1 MSKNENKMRE
11 TEYPVD
17 DFLETVSDK
26 RKKEAQIIIEMMRK
40 ITKLEPK
47 MWGDSIIGFGT
58 EHYIYDSGREGDQ
71 PLLAFSP
78 RKAKLTIYFDPGFD
92 AHGGDMEKLGK
103 YKTGVSCLYINKIE
117 DVDKTVL
124 EKMLKDLYKK
134 HTVKTQKI
142 ETIEE
147 YIKII
152 PKESEEYFF
161 RLRKLIEEML
171 PSSEEVLS
179 YGIIGY
185 KLNLKRPSFFI
196 SAWKDHVALYPLP
209 KDKEIQKKLKN
220 FIKGKSTV
228 WISLKEDF
236 PEEMLI
242 ELIEKY
248 KEEG

>member
-117 DVDKTVL
+117 DVDLKFL

-134 HTVKTQKI
+134 HTVKTTKI
-142 ETIEE
+142 TSVEE
-147 YIKII
+147 YIENI
-152 PKESEEYFF
+152 PESSAKYFF
-161 RLRKLIEEML
+161 RLRDLIMEII
-171 PSSEEVLS
+171 PSREEVLS

-185 KLNLKRPSFFI
+185 KINLKRPSFFI
-196 SAWKDHVALYPLP
+196 SAWKDHIALYPLP

-220 FIKGKSTV
+220 FTKGKSTV

-236 PEEMLI
+236 PEALLI